1 MGRCTARGRFVPPI
15 SRSRDALPWTLGTL
29 FDRRRAVL
37 RLRAHRNTLSVHRAP
52 RRLDFQPQNDPGLWR
67 FQETGFG
74 MAVRLHGSQDREW
87 SRHVARFVIVALA
100 VRQFTQKHARLFA
113 VREPS

>member
-52 RRLDFQPQNDPGLWR
+52 RRLDFQPQNDPDLWR

-74 MAVRLHGSQDREW
+74 MAVRRSEEHTSELQSLTN
-87 SRHVARFVIVALA
+87 IVC
-100 VRQFTQKHARLFA
+100 RLLL
-113 VREPS
+113 EKTKY